1 MRIEDLRNGNYV
13 DVYVEGK
20 KARYIVVNVDIN
32 SQIATLRDWTN
43 RSKFY
48 EVSKDEWNSVKDVLM
63 TESELRKLEFVYDDK
78 KMVYMLPNNGAWVYK
93 NIVLVTKYNGCYDL
107 IIREDKAFYGCK
119 AIRVPFV
126 HLLQNAVIDNYGFEL
141 SYV

>member
-1 MRIEDLRNGNYV
+1 M
-13 DVYVEGK
+13 
-20 KARYIVVNVDIN
+20 
-32 SQIATLRDWTN
+32 
-43 RSKFY
+43 
-48 EVSKDEWNSVKDVLM
+48 
-63 TESELRKLEFVYDDK
+63 
-78 KMVYMLPNNGAWVYK
+78 YK